1 MMIYCSVEKK
11 YKKITFIDTV
21 ADKSFV

>member
-1 MMIYCSVEKK
+1 MIYCSVEKK